1 MVFRKRL
8 VFWLFK
14 EYIKKWGKTI
24 IFFFIVGL
32 IVFCAL
38 WAVLMYFK
46 PTIPKIQ
53 KETIGVVGTYTP
65 DTLPPYILQDLT
77 RGLTKITA
85 DGKVAPDLAQ
95 KWEINNDGK
104 EYIFHLKKNEYFSNG
119 KQVTTDVLNYNFSDA
134 SVKKP
139 DKFTLVFTLK
149 DTYTPFLTTLAR
161 PIFINGFVGV
171 GNYTLKNI
179 KLNGSF
185 VQSLT
190 LVPKVNSFESKSYQ
204 FYPTSDSLKT
214 AFMLGEITEARG
226 LTDDNFRNIPF
237 SEFPNISVQHTE
249 NTSQLVTLFYNT
261 RDQYLSERD
270 VRVGLTYALP
280 DTFPGGK
287 RAYTMYPSTSW
298 AYSPQYTYTQDLEHA
313 KLLTDNLRMA
323 SGSASL
329 ILSIK
334 TLAKYES
341 TAEIVKRNWEK
352 IGIASIIEVVDSVPP
367 EFQIFIGDYTLP
379 KDPDQYMLWHTGQ
392 GNNITRYESKRI
404 DKLLEDGRKTQSFDQ
419 RKQIYDDLQKYLLA
433 DAPAAFLYFPHQY
446 TITRK

>member
-38 WAVLMYFK
+38 WAILMYFK

-77 RGLTKITA
+77 RGLTKITV

-149 DTYTPFLTTLAR
+149 DTDHGCY
-161 PIFINGFVGV
+161 
-171 GNYTLKNI
+171 K
-179 KLNGSF
+179 
-185 VQSLT
+185 
-190 LVPKVNSFESKSYQ
+190 
-204 FYPTSDSLKT
+204 
-214 AFMLGEITEARG
+214 RG
-226 LTDDNFRNIPF
+226 LL
-237 SEFPNISVQHTE
+237 TE
-249 NTSQLVTLFYNT
+249 
-261 RDQYLSERD
+261 
-270 VRVGLTYALP
+270 
-280 DTFPGGK
+280 
-287 RAYTMYPSTSW
+287 
-298 AYSPQYTYTQDLEHA
+298 
-313 KLLTDNLRMA
+313 
-323 SGSASL
+323 
-329 ILSIK
+329 
-334 TLAKYES
+334 KYFLC
-341 TAEIVKRNWEK
+341 A
-352 IGIASIIEVVDSVPP
+352 G
-367 EFQIFIGDYTLP
+367 
-379 KDPDQYMLWHTGQ
+379 
-392 GNNITRYESKRI
+392 
-404 DKLLEDGRKTQSFDQ
+404 
-419 RKQIYDDLQKYLLA
+419 QKY
-433 DAPAAFLYFPHQY
+433 
-446 TITRK
+446 